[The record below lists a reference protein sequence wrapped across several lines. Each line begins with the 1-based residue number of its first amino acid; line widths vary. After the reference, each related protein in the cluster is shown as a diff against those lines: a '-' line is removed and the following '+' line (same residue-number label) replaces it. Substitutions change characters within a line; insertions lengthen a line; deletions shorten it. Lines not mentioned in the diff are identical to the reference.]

1 MNYFGNIF
9 HLGQESLVIKVMK
22 MGKEGK
28 EECGESGRKE
38 VRGSLWK
45 EDVGKLEEGCGK
57 GYWNKMAR
65 NWWNAIFTKC

>member
-28 EECGESGRKE
+28 EEHGESGRK
-38 VRGSLWK
+38 
-45 EDVGKLEEGCGK
+45 
-57 GYWNKMAR
+57 
-65 NWWNAIFTKC
+65 

>member
-1 MNYFGNIF
+1 MGK
-9 HLGQESLVIKVMK
+9 SWK
-22 MGKEGK
+22 MGKFGR
-28 EECGESGRKE
+28 ESGRKE